1 MKRILLITA
10 LLVFTAWTS
19 QAAQD
24 DKCITRTD
32 SCITF
37 VVDEGLKPVEKSQRR
52 KSFTMNGEELAKSIL
67 SVENVPGEPAIV
79 TSSFADADNLGYL
92 GKDAFFQCL
101 ITAYANHQSLVLSP
115 DMVWLL
121 ISQGFAR
128 YVNAHPEDLRP
139 QLVNHEGQMKLTV
152 KTTEDLF
159 SGNPDWERIMEDFSD
174 SIKKYTKG
182 EIAQTLTADF
192 STTTP
197 TTRIASDIT
206 LMESMKSYFEYVVMR
221 MACGIP
227 TITLQGTPEDWQ
239 SILDR
244 TKRLGKYGLQAW
256 VDDMVSILTE
266 FVRTAEGTPNQ
277 KFWQSM
283 VKKNQVEK
291 LEGGACIPSKPTE
304 LDGWMLK
311 LFPDEEGKTLDK
323 VSHTKDMPSE
333 MVCVDFKYQVVTP
346 DLTILEETP
355 MELWAGFIG
364 AEVDEEANTLTPKI
378 GWMVR
383 KSEKATIQLDN
394 LKKKNRPDGWWI
406 HLSVKEVPKELAELK
421 HIYRL
426 WLVFTDKVVL
436 PEWMDTLTID
446 EFRISG
452 SLTEAEKEKIQK
464 RFPGVVIEE

>member
-1 MKRILLITA
+1 M
-10 LLVFTAWTS
+10 
-19 QAAQD
+19 
-24 DKCITRTD
+24 
-32 SCITF
+32 
-37 VVDEGLKPVEKSQRR
+37 
-52 KSFTMNGEELAKSIL
+52 AKYIL
-67 SVENVPGEPAIV
+67 SDENVPGEPAIV
-79 TSSFADADNLGYL
+79 TSSFANDDSLGYL

-128 YVNAHPEDLRP
+128 YVNAHSEDLRP
-139 QLVNHEGQMKLTV
+139 QLVNHEGKMKLKV
-152 KTTEDLF
+152 KTTEDLL

-174 SIKKYTKG
+174 SIRQYTKG
-182 EIAQTLTADF
+182 EIAQTLAADF

-206 LMESMKSYFEYVVMR
+206 LMESMKSYFEYTVMR
-221 MACGIP
+221 ILCGIP
-227 TITLQGTPEDWQ
+227 SITLQGTPEDWQ

-256 VDDMVSILTE
+256 VDNLVPILTE

-283 VKKNQVEK
+283 VKRTRVDR
-291 LEGGACIPSKPTE
+291 LEGGACEPLKPTE

-311 LFPDEEGKTLDK
+311 LFPDEKGQTLDK
-323 VSHTKDMPSE
+323 VPHTKDMPSE

-346 DLTILEETP
+346 SLTVLEETL

-383 KSEKATIQLDN
+383 KSEK
-394 LKKKNRPDGWWI
+394 
-406 HLSVKEVPKELAELK
+406 
-421 HIYRL
+421 
-426 WLVFTDKVVL
+426 
-436 PEWMDTLTID
+436 
-446 EFRISG
+446 
-452 SLTEAEKEKIQK
+452 
-464 RFPGVVIEE
+464 